1 MLFLWFLLFVS
12 WPVAEI
18 AIFVK
23 VGQSLGWPGA
33 ILLTTATGAAG
44 AYLMRIQG
52 FAAMNRILQSADRG
66 EPPVG
71 AVLDGIGIFA
81 AGVLLLLP
89 GFLTDIVGLLL
100 FIPPL
105 RRRLIACLLFR
116 RSPKSRDK
124 FRQPQGGR
132 AGPASAPGKGG
143 FRKSE
148 NVVDAEFE
156 TVEPAKKPKSAA
168 ETLTDDRSPWRQP

>member
-12 WPVAEI
+12 WPIAEI

-23 VGQSLGWPGA
+23 AGQAIGWAGV
-33 ILLTTATGAAG
+33 ILLTIATGVAG

-52 FAAMNRILQSADRG
+52 FTAMNRILQSADRG

-71 AVLDGIGIFA
+71 PVLDGIGIFT
-81 AGVLLLLP
+81 AGALLLLP

-105 RRRLIACLLFR
+105 RRRLIAWMLFR
-116 RSPKSRDK
+116 GAPGSSEGFRRPGGDNTRPRPK
-124 FRQPQGGR
+124 
-132 AGPASAPGKGG
+132 PGKGG
-143 FRKSE
+143 FRKSG

-156 TVEPAKKPKSAA
+156 TVEPAKKPKPAH
-168 ETLTDDRSPWRQP
+168 ETIPDGRSPWRQP